1 MTVDVV
7 PVERANALAYQ
18 NALNVQLV
26 LQPIRKSFHDHQI
39 LSATDSEDCAR
50 LHFNALGSVHGVFFE
65 RERAQSDVDA
75 NAFGAF
81 KKKDAVLKCEL
92 SAAVDPGCESCQ
104 KRVDIGFLISKTG
117 EESDVYIPREAG
129 LSPVLN
135 GETANKTK
143 PPSMPF
149 AFSLY
154 RERHATKLVH
164 DAANFRK
171 SCCCS
176 TNPEVGAG
184 GWVRTVLRTL
194 PVNERRAAAVSASR
208 TSRLRTFSNAG
219 LAAIHVFTQR
229 DASDSETS
237 AGAVGFMTS
246 GV

>member
-1 MTVDVV
+1 M
-7 PVERANALAYQ
+7 
-18 NALNVQLV
+18 LV
-26 LQPIRKSFHDHQI
+26 LHVEIDFSGFPLVTGFTEERGDQ
-39 LSATDSEDCAR
+39 AR
-50 LHFNALGSVHGVFFE
+50 E
-65 RERAQSDVDA
+65 
-75 NAFGAF
+75 
-81 KKKDAVLKCEL
+81 KDAVLKCEL
-92 SAAVDPGCESCQ
+92 EAAVDPGCESCQ

-135 GETANKTK
+135 GETANETK

-229 DASDSETS
+229 DASDSEPS
-237 AGAVGFMTS
+237 AGAFGFMTFA
-246 GV
+246 V